1 MYRPTIK
8 KLSINKILELNKDE
22 YYLSGYTY
30 YSFVDI
36 YIKDKKWKHYKTK
49 EDILLIFNNLSLP
62 LKIAKTNNFKKLHN
76 EYLGTFINWSKLIIF
91 IDEYESFLSDYNKI
105 YTLEFIEGI
114 SIVPSWTNNSLY
126 SSYESSIE
134 KCDKGIKDIID
145 SYKLMEELH
154 ES

>member
-1 MYRPTIK
+1 M
-8 KLSINKILELNKDE
+8 
-22 YYLSGYTY
+22 
-30 YSFVDI
+30 
-36 YIKDKKWKHYKTK
+36 
-49 EDILLIFNNLSLP
+49 LIFNNLSLP

-76 EYLGTFINWSKLIIF
+76 EYLETFINWSNLTIF

-126 SSYESSIE
+126 SSYESSID